1 MPEETS
7 QQSKPEPERSAEDDE
22 SSETVAAMPSEAE
35 DPRIWP
41 WPESEA
47 WDARQV
53 HREVVTALEQ
63 FKSGKISEATTII
76 DNLGPHLTNDNIDL
90 IYHIGMVLKQ
100 IGRTDSVK
108 SMLEKANIL
117 MPGNE
122 HVASAQAHLGI

>member
-1 MPEETS
+1 MCI
-7 QQSKPEPERSAEDDE
+7 RD
-22 SSETVAAMPSEAE
+22 
-35 DPRIWP
+35 
-41 WPESEA
+41 
-47 WDARQV
+47 RQV

-63 FKSGKISEATTII
+63 VKSGKISEATTII

-108 SMLEKANIL
+108 SMLENANIV
-117 MPGNE
+117 MPDNE